1 MSMVVVGVGG
11 GVAAFKAATL
21 VRSLTKAGHTVR
33 VIPTEASEHFVGR
46 ATWEALSGAPVFS
59 GVFEAGGAD
68 HVELARHAD
77 MILVAPATADLI
89 ARVSVG
95 MANDLLTATILAS
108 PAPLLIAPAMH
119 TAMWENPATQHN
131 IATLRERGVHIIG
144 PTHGDLSSGDHG
156 QGRMVEPEDIA
167 TAALQILASGGEA
180 TLTQDTGTP
189 QEDTVTRDLADLRF
203 VVTAGGTHEAIDPVR
218 FLGNHSTGLQGIAI
232 AKAAAQRGAQVTLI
246 GANIDD
252 SRLQG
257 LSPEVTYVPVV
268 SAQDMHEA
276 VMASLPTTQVLV
288 MAAAVADFRPARVN
302 DSKIKKTDEALAPT
316 ITLERTPDILA
327 EVTHSEQRP
336 RVVIGFAAETGTD
349 EQILDYARAK
359 AQRKQ
364 ADLLVL
370 NRVGGGHGF
379 GNVPNTID
387 LLTAEGEVVD
397 HAEGSKDHIAHIIVT
412 HTARLIHGQD

>member
-1 MSMVVVGVGG
+1 MSMIVVGVGG

-59 GVFEAGGAD
+59 GVFEAVGAD

-108 PAPLLIAPAMH
+108 PAPLVIAPAMH

-156 QGRMVEPEDIA
+156 QGRMVEPEDVAI
-167 TAALQILASGGEA
+167 AALQILASGTQA
-180 TLTQDTGTP
+180 PLTATP
-189 QEDTVTRDLADLRF
+189 QESAVTRDLAGLSL

-232 AKAAAQRGAQVTLI
+232 ANAAAQRGAQVTLI

-252 SRLQG
+252 TRLEG
-257 LSPEVTYVPVV
+257 LAPEISYVPVV
-268 SAQDMHEA
+268 SAQDMHKA
-276 VMASLPTTQVLV
+276 VIAGLPTTQVLV
-288 MAAAVADFRPARVN
+288 MAAAVADFRPVSVN
-302 DSKIKKTDEALAPT
+302 DSKIKKTDESPAPT
-316 ITLERTPDILA
+316 ISLERTPDILA
-327 EVTHSEQRP
+327 EVTHSQLRP

-349 EQILDYARAK
+349 AQILDYARAK

-370 NRVGGGHGF
+370 NRVGGGRGF
-379 GNVPNTID
+379 GNVPNTVD
-387 LLTAEGEVVD
+387 LLSADGQVLD

-412 HTARLIHGQD
+412 HIARLIHGQD